1 MNKVIYEQGY
11 RLYQSSYD
19 ADELGTILSVN
30 HDNWGT
36 GITYLGYLLLLVGIL
51 LSLLDSNSHVRW
63 LVRQLK
69 KRFRYCYFVIFL
81 CFFLHKRI

>member
-19 ADELGTILSVN
+19 TDELGTILSVN

-69 KRFRYCYFVIFL
+69 KRF
-81 CFFLHKRI
+81 